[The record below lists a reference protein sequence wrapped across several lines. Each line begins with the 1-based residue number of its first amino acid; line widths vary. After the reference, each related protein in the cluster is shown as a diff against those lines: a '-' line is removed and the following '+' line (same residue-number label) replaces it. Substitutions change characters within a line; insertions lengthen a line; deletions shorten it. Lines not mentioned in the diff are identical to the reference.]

1 MNMYNQIYNIQ
12 TFLMIVKYWS
22 TTHRVLVCEK
32 FVCFENADWNK
43 FARMLQ
49 KQQVISLC
57 FPKR

>member
-43 FARMLQ
+43 FARML
-49 KQQVISLC
+49 
-57 FPKR
+57 